1 MHIYPL
7 RYDDIDADDNN
18 NNNNN
23 NNNNDKYDDN
33 NGSFNIDMSK
43 LITAMI
49 ETTLPVRA
57 GLLLVY
63 AGNL

>member
-7 RYDDIDADDNN
+7 RYDDIDADD

>member
-18 NNNNN
+18 NND
-23 NNNNDKYDDN
+23 NNNDN
-33 NGSFNIDMSK
+33 MSK

>member
-7 RYDDIDADDNN
+7 RYDDIDADDD
-18 NNNNN
+18 N

-49 ETTLPVRA
+49 ETTLPVRV